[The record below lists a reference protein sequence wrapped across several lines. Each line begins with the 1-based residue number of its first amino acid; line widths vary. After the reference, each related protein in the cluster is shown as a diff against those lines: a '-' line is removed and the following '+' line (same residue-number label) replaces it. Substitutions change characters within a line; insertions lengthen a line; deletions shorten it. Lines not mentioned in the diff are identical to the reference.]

1 MYEFTCYHCVL
12 YAITPLIS
20 LLSSS
25 PSAAHPPGQ
34 RHPCAP
40 RRHCSTS
47 KHRRMIACGG
57 LRRRLRRAVFG
68 SASGGHLRRAILHLR
83 RHLRRAVLDGACGWR
98 SPAAPAAGRLRQR
111 LRRAGE
117 PTYRTAAAGEPTYRT
132 AAGGAFGGRVR
143 WRRRDSLPA
152 VAAAAGGRGLGEA
165 GARAWRGGRAA
176 AAVGL
181 SGVVSTVGRRA
192 R

>member
-12 YAITPLIS
+12 YAVRYNSLNLIV
-20 LLSSS
+20 SSS

-40 RRHCSTS
+40 LRHCSTS
-47 KHRRMIACGG
+47 KHRRMIAYGG

-98 SPAAPAAGRLRQR
+98 GGLRRR
-111 LRRAGE
+111 LRRAVSGSACGGPGSE
-117 PTYRTAAAGEPTYRT
+117 PTYRTRLRPVSLLT
-132 AAGGAFGGRVR
+132 VR
-143 WRRRDSLPA
+143 RLIWICPVSPA
-152 VAAAAGGRGLGEA
+152 VWNTTRKKTQESLKSRFKTQES
-165 GARAWRGGRAA
+165 
-176 AAVGL
+176 L
-181 SGVVSTVGRRA
+181 KTGVKTQDSTFKMPRS
-192 R
+192 